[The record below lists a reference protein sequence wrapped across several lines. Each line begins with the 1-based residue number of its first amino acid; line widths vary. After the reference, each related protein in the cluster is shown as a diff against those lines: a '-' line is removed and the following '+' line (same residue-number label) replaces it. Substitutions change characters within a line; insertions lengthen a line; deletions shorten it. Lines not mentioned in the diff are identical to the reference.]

1 MVVYAVV
8 VCSVYFA
15 AAVVSDGF
23 ASGVVVIVVGCV
35 YFASAVVK

>member
-8 VCSVYFA
+8 VCSVNFA
-15 AAVVSDGF
+15 VAVVSDGF
-23 ASGVVVIVVGCV
+23 ASGVVIVVGCV